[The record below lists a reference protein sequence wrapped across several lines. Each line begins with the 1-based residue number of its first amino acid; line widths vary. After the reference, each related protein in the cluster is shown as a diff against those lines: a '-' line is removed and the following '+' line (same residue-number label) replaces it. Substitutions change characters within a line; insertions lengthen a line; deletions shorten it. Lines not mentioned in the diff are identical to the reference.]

1 MDILVNV
8 LLFAVGLVAIIKGAD
23 WLTDGAADIAKRF
36 GIPTIVVGLTI
47 VAMGSSMPEFVVS
60 VTAAVKGNSDIA
72 LGNVVGSNIFN
83 ILGIMGITALVCP
96 IKVDKCNIRY
106 DVPFVIFAAVAVLI
120 TVFDNYIDGST
131 FTNQI
136 SRSDGLMLLCVFI
149 VFMLY
154 TISLAKKQNQTDVL
168 TEEQKAVL
176 PPMWRCSLLVLVGL
190 ALLIFGGDLIVDG
203 ASGIASDLGVSDAV
217 IALTIVSAGTSAP
230 ELAASVM
237 AAKKGDTAMALGN
250 IVGSNVF
257 NVFFILGV
265 SALIRPISACGIK
278 PFDIYAMLASAILLW
293 LLCKFGKTYYTLTR
307 AEGVLLI
314 ILAVVYYTCCV
325 SMG

>member
-8 LLFAVGLVAIIKGAD
+8 LLFVVGFAAIVKGAD
-23 WLTDGAADIAKRF
+23 WLTDGAANIAKRF

-60 VTAAVKGNSDIA
+60 VTAAIKGNSDIA

-83 ILGIMGITALVCP
+83 ILGIMGITALVSP

-106 DVPFVIFAAVAVLI
+106 DVPFVIFAAAAVLI
-120 TVFDNYIDGST
+120 TIFDNYIDGAGC
-131 FTNQI
+131 TNQI

-149 VFMLY
+149 VFMVY
-154 TISLAKKQNQTDVL
+154 TLSLAGKQSSSDALTD
-168 TEEQKAVL
+168 EQKAAL
-176 PPMWRCSLLVLVGL
+176 PPMWRCSLLVVIGLV
-190 ALLIFGGDLIVDG
+190 LLIFGGDFIVNG

-257 NVFFILGV
+257 NVFFILGA
-265 SALIRPISACGIK
+265 SAVIRPISACGVK
-278 PFDIYAMLASAILLW
+278 PFDIYALLASAVLLW

-307 AEGVLLI
+307 AEGLLLI
-314 ILAVVYYTCCV
+314 VLAVAYYVCCV
-325 SMG
+325 TLG